1 MKKYLVL
8 CLAIVAL
15 LVTGCPHNEYTVEL
29 KPRGKV
35 MERKLLFYR
44 DDGKDTNG
52 VQKYQDFP
60 TNELAAITGVY
71 PPGAVTNEGDRHF
84 VAGEF
89 GEAMPMD
96 VGGAGSY
103 TNQATSLGSA
113 GFYVERFRGNDD
125 LTGMT
130 EERFKAADQLTDLL
144 IGWSKAELGGEARYS
159 ELRQF
164 LDVNVRHDLKNLGA
178 YAFTTWETDATRVQ
192 GMTSEEAGKASEK
205 SVAETTARI
214 GQYLME
220 RGYLKIGDL
229 PNFLLGWDADTVSR
243 FLQRLAARKMGVSDT
258 EPIPKA
264 LEFLTDSGAAEKSFD
279 KYLATTDMYQAKL
292 REWEEKKK
300 SNPKEPK
307 PEPSEVAG
315 DLFPKVIG
323 LHLDFGGSDDHIL
336 VKLSLASPPVHSNG
350 RWDDTT
356 KMVIWES
363 DVQMKEKASGVPTF
377 CYASW
382 CDPDEK
388 FQKEHFGKLILGGD
402 ELIQY
407 CLWRGGVGEKRGAEW
422 DAMLAGLQRGE
433 GWKEKLEGFR
443 FSDEPVPATTG
454 TNAPPQIPSGV
465 DFAQRL
471 ITAGMQKEPGK

>member
-1 MKKYLVL
+1 MKKYPVL

-15 LVTGCPHNEYTVEL
+15 LVTGCPQKNYTVEL

-35 MERKLLFYR
+35 MERKLIFYR
-44 DDGKDTNG
+44 QDGTDTNG
-52 VQKYQDFP
+52 VPNYQDFP
-60 TNELAAITGVY
+60 TNELAAIAKEYPAGGVTQDGKRY
-71 PPGAVTNEGDRHF
+71 IA
-84 VAGEF
+84 AGEF
-89 GEAMPMD
+89 AETMPD
-96 VGGAGSY
+96 EVGGAGSY

-125 LTGMT
+125 LVGMT

-144 IGWSKAELGGEARYS
+144 IGWSKAELGGEAHYS

-164 LDVNVRHDLKNLGA
+164 LDINFRHDLKNLGT
-178 YAFTTWETDATRVQ
+178 YAFTIWETDATRVQ
-192 GMTSEEAGKASEK
+192 GMTTEEAAKASEK
-205 SVAETTARI
+205 SVAETTARM

-220 RGYLKIGDL
+220 RGYLKISDL
-229 PNFLLGWDADTVSR
+229 PNFLLGWDAITVSR
-243 FLQRLAARKMGVSDT
+243 FMQRLVARKMGVGEA
-258 EPIPKA
+258 EPVPKS
-264 LEFLTDSGAAEKSFD
+264 LEFLADPDATEKSFN
-279 KYLATTDMYQAKL
+279 KYLATTEMYQAKL

-300 SNPKEPK
+300 SNPNEPK
-307 PEPSEVAG
+307 PEPSEVATE
-315 DLFPKVIG
+315 LVWKVVG
-323 LHLDFGGSDDHIL
+323 LHLDLGSSDDHIL

-382 CDPDEK
+382 ADADEQ

-407 CLWRGGVGEKRGAEW
+407 CLWRGELRNKRGAEW
-422 DAMLAGLQRGE
+422 DTMLAGLQRGE
-433 GWKEKLEGFR
+433 GWKEKLEGFH
-443 FSDEPVPATTG
+443 FSDEPMPATTG
-454 TNAPPQIPSGV
+454 TNAPAQNPSWL
-465 DFAQRL
+465 DWAQRL
-471 ITAGMQKEPGK
+471 IAAGMQKDSGQ